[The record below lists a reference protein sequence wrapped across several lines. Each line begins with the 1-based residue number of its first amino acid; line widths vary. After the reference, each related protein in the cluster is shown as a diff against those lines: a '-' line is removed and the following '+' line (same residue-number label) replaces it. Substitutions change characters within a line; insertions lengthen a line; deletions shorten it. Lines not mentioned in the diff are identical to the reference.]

1 MLGQRCAAGLF
12 VTFFLLIFIQLSAD
26 RAQAD
31 TGSLDNDCGS
41 ILSAIASLDSSD
53 EEESAEA
60 DPEAQNCDSRERLPA
75 FKETFLKA
83 DDLVLKVRLLN
94 HIGLSGD
101 MAYAAKLFTFVE
113 DNNKDPDGEEPG
125 GYKREL
131 EREEVLRD
139 NVNLELLASYLRDA
153 DPAMREHASALLRDV
168 YEHGRSGFS
177 AEILAIAADRSAP
190 GRVEAIEALS
200 ASPVAAYQYRI
211 FRFTSDPSTEVRA
224 AAVRA
229 LCYRRYGGRSGDCL
243 KASENA
249 GGLRPDASFPEKK
262 GAVLYET
269 ARILKKKYYINARR
283 NEITLLIAKKDEV
296 SSRKLTEAIST
307 EGVDW
312 DILNELA
319 DRAYAPA
326 FAAVAKLLPA
336 KRQNDAALIMKTLVA
351 LDRKRGLAEIR
362 KYRSDGSVKEEVA
375 DALAAAGK
383 TEEAAELYL
392 ECRVD
397 NHRADIDE
405 KLSKLGEAAEK
416 PLKEAV
422 RAGRIPFMAFAG
434 FGFKDAAE
442 VLWEIYGSSD
452 GYKTDGGM
460 LAALL
465 SLKEERAKAPAIQ
478 LLTSP
483 DSGFHPG
490 LAEALAS
497 CASGDDE
504 AAEAVF
510 ENIKRAEVDY
520 SGDEKDSA
528 FSAAA
533 ALHDPKYH
541 DRVAEAF
548 HEMATV
554 ESCEGKYRDWDR
566 WGIGECKDARE
577 EVFRNAASYFA
588 VEGST
593 LSYEPVE
600 ELLNEGL
607 DVHSQ
612 FAQALNSN
620 PGRPFRKFSEHYSD
634 CGDDEC
640 RKKFI
645 SAAKELKSVD
655 LARFLKAAHGV
666 GSPEVKEAVRSE
678 WEEAG
683 KAIIGIVPAQ
693 LNDKDPEVRA
703 EAAWA
708 LGAVTQPLPREGL
721 DVRGWADGMMRFSLA
736 MIYAIGGITAPLP
749 PGPGGLDAAAK
760 ALAEALLDADPRVR
774 ANAAQAAGLIN
785 DERVKAG
792 LPALLDDKDQEV
804 RLQAVTALGLTG
816 YRAVIPRVGE
826 LLKDASPVVRIAAA
840 EALCAMRDKRAA
852 PYLNAALQDKN
863 HGVYLAVLSAL
874 VSSGDASSV
883 KPLSDALALRS
894 RDPAAAKPAIE
905 ALSAIGD
912 ELAAQALYAA
922 ADRGNLDALAA
933 LGRIKSPGSVAL
945 LLRRKDDKDPAV
957 RRTVAEALGNISS
970 FGVTGPLVDFTS
982 DPERE
987 VIHAAVYGLGGAD
1000 IEKDA
1005 ALPVLLRLAGSE
1017 DAEVAGGAAIALG
1030 SLRDARAVEPLLN
1043 AVKNGADPYTFIG
1056 ALGSIGDKRV
1066 LLPLL
1071 SEKADGEKALAVLRA
1086 IPNLSGP
1093 DEQTCRYAL
1102 LALYMEDSATRT
1114 AALSAAEKVCKGIS
1128 LRGDDTLPSNPA
1140 DMVYIETLDRGDDV
1154 SEQAVLSLAVL
1165 GDSRALEE
1173 LRHMHNTSEGM
1184 QKVAAVRALGK
1195 FGGSAIPILA
1205 EDLASGDFYVA
1216 DEASGQLAEIGGKE
1230 AAEALLTA
1238 VRYVRNDMRVIF
1250 LNRLSHL
1257 KYAPAYDTYSG
1268 LLESG
1273 NVKEQ
1278 VASAFALGELGD
1290 PRALELLKK
1299 AGAGGDER
1307 LKEAAMAAVSE
1318 IEKVPAGVR

>member
-12 VTFFLLIFIQLSAD
+12 VTLFLLISFHLSAA
-26 RAQAD
+26 RAHSD

-41 ILSAIASLDSSD
+41 ILSAIASPDSSD

-60 DPEAQNCDSRERLPA
+60 DPETQNCDSRERLPA
-75 FKETFLKA
+75 FKETFLKT

-101 MAYAAKLFTFVE
+101 MAYAARLFTFVK
-113 DNNKDPDGEEPG
+113 DNGKDPDSEEG
-125 GYKREL
+125 GSYEKEL
-131 EREEVLRD
+131 ELEKVLRD
-139 NVNLELLASYLRDA
+139 NVSLELLVSYLRGV
-153 DPAMREHASALLRDV
+153 DPAMREHASALLRHA
-168 YEHGRSGFS
+168 YEYGRSGFS
-177 AEILAIAADRSAP
+177 AEVLAIAADRAAP

-200 ASPVAAYQYRI
+200 ASPIAAYQYRI
-211 FRFTSDPSTEVRA
+211 SRFASDPSPEVRA

-229 LCYRRYGGRSGDCL
+229 LCYRGSGDCL
-243 KASENA
+243 KASA
-249 GGLRPDASFPEKK
+249 DVGGLLQDASIPETK
-262 GAVLYET
+262 GPALYKT
-269 ARILKKKYYINARR
+269 ARALKADYFRKARSR
-283 NEITLLIAKKDEV
+283 ETGFLIDRKDAA
-296 SSRKLTEAIST
+296 SSRKLTEIIST
-307 EGVDW
+307 EGADW
-312 DILNELA
+312 IILNELA
-319 DRAYAPA
+319 DRAYTPA
-326 FAAVAKLLPA
+326 FNAVAKLLPA
-336 KRQNDAALIMKTLVA
+336 KGRNSAAEIMKALVA
-351 LDRKRGLAEIR
+351 LDKKRGLAEIR
-362 KYRSDGSVKEEVA
+362 KYKSNGSIKEDVA
-375 DALAAAGK
+375 DALAAAGQ

-397 NHRADIDE
+397 YHQADIDG

-422 RAGRIPFMAFAG
+422 RAGRIPFTAFAG
-434 FGFKDAAE
+434 YGFKDAAA

-452 GYKTDGGM
+452 EYKTDGGM

-483 DSGFHPG
+483 DSGFQPG

-497 CASGDDE
+497 NAPGDDE

-566 WGIGECKDARE
+566 WGIGECKDARA

-588 VEGST
+588 VEGSS

-607 DVHSQ
+607 DVHPQ
-612 FAQALNSN
+612 FAQALNSY
-620 PGRPFRKFSEHYSD
+620 PGRPFRKFSEHYSA

-655 LARFLKAAHGV
+655 LARFLKAAYGE

-678 WEEAG
+678 WEDAG
-683 KAIIGIVPAQ
+683 KDIIGMVPAQ

-708 LGAVTQPLPREGL
+708 LGAVTQALPREGF
-721 DVRGWADGMMRFSLA
+721 DVRGWADGLIRFSWA
-736 MIYAIGGITAPLP
+736 VMYAVGGLTAPLP
-749 PGPGGLDAAAK
+749 PGPGGLDAAVA

-816 YRAVIPRVGE
+816 YRAAIPRVGE
-826 LLKDASPVVRIAAA
+826 LLKDASPGVRIAAA

-863 HGVYLAVLSAL
+863 HGVYIAVLTAL
-874 VSSGDASSV
+874 ASSGDASSV

-905 ALSAIGD
+905 ALAAIGD
-912 ELAAQALYAA
+912 EPAAQALSAA
-922 ADRGNLDALAA
+922 ADRGGLDALAA
-933 LGRIKSPGSVAL
+933 LGRIKSAEAAAL
-945 LLRRKDDKDPAV
+945 LLRRKNDKDPAV

-982 DPERE
+982 DPELE
-987 VIHAAVYGLGGAD
+987 VIHAAVFGLGGAD
-1000 IEKDA
+1000 VEKNIA
-1005 ALPVLLRLAGSE
+1005 VPVLLRLAGSE

-1030 SLRDARAVEPLLN
+1030 SLKDARAVEPLLN

-1056 ALGSIGDKRV
+1056 ALGNIGDKRA

-1071 SEKADGEKALAVLRA
+1071 AEKADGEKVLSVLRA

-1093 DEQTCRYAL
+1093 DEQACRYAL
-1102 LALYMEDSATRT
+1102 LALYSEDSSART
-1114 AALSAAEKVCKGIS
+1114 AALSAAEKVCKGIT
-1128 LRGDDTLPSNPA
+1128 LRGDDSLPARPA
-1140 DMVYIETLDRGDDV
+1140 DMVYDEMRDSGDGV
-1154 SEQAVLSLAVL
+1154 SRQAILSLAGL

-1173 LRHMHNTSEGM
+1173 LRHIHNTSEGLD
-1184 QKVAAVRALGK
+1184 KVVAIRTLGK
-1195 FGGSAIPILA
+1195 FGSSAVPILA

-1230 AAEALLTA
+1230 ACEALLTA
-1238 VRYVRNDMRVIF
+1238 VRYIKNDMRVIF
-1250 LNRLSHL
+1250 LNRLAHL

-1268 LLESG
+1268 LLEQG
-1273 NVKEQ
+1273 NIKEQ
-1278 VASAFALGELGD
+1278 ISSASALGELGD

-1299 AGAGGDER
+1299 AGGDER
-1307 LKEAAMAAVSE
+1307 LKETVAAAVSE
-1318 IEKVPAGVR
+1318 IESARR

>member
-1 MLGQRCAAGLF
+1 
-12 VTFFLLIFIQLSAD
+12 
-26 RAQAD
+26 
-31 TGSLDNDCGS
+31 
-41 ILSAIASLDSSD
+41 
-53 EEESAEA
+53 
-60 DPEAQNCDSRERLPA
+60 
-75 FKETFLKA
+75 
-83 DDLVLKVRLLN
+83 
-94 HIGLSGD
+94 
-101 MAYAAKLFTFVE
+101 MAYAAKLFTFVD
-113 DNNKDPDGEEPG
+113 DNNKDPGGEEPG
-125 GYKREL
+125 GYEREL
-131 EREEVLRD
+131 EREKVLRD
-139 NVNLELLASYLRDA
+139 NVSMELLVSYLSSA
-153 DPAMREHASALLRDV
+153 DPVMREHASALLRDV
-168 YEHGRSGFS
+168 YGHGRSGFS

-200 ASPVAAYQYRI
+200 ASPVAAYKYRI
-211 FRFTSDPSTEVRA
+211 SRFVSDPSPEVRA

-229 LCYRRYGGRSGDCL
+229 LCYRNSESCL
-243 KASENA
+243 KASEDA
-249 GGLRPDASFPEKK
+249 GGLRLDTSFPEKK
-262 GAVLYET
+262 GATLYDA
-269 ARILKKKYYINARR
+269 ARKLKEEYYRHARR
-283 NEITLLIAKKDEV
+283 SEIMLLISKKDAA
-296 SSRKLTEAIST
+296 SSRKLTEALST
-307 EGVDW
+307 EGADSY
-312 DILNELA
+312 ILNELA
-319 DRAYAPA
+319 ARAYSRA
-326 FAAVAKLLPA
+326 FAAAAKLLPA
-336 KRQNDAALIMKTLVA
+336 KDGNSSSEIMKTLVA
-351 LDRKRGLAEIR
+351 LDKERGAAEVR
-362 KYRSDGSVKEEVA
+362 KYKSDVDLREYVA

-397 NHRADIDE
+397 YHQADIDE

-434 FGFKDAAE
+434 YGFKNAAA

-452 GYKTDGGM
+452 EYKTDGGM

-465 SLKEERAKAPAIQ
+465 SLKEERAKAPAIK

-483 DSGFHPG
+483 DSGFLPG

-497 CASGDDE
+497 NASGDDE

-528 FSAAA
+528 FLAVA

-541 DRVAEAF
+541 DRAAEAF
-548 HEMATV
+548 HEMATA

-566 WGIGECKDARE
+566 WGIGECKHARK
-577 EVFRNAASYFA
+577 EVFRNAASCFA

-607 DVHSQ
+607 DVQSQ
-612 FAQALNSN
+612 FARALNSY
-620 PGRPFRKFSEHYSD
+620 PGRPFEKFSEHYAA
-634 CGDDEC
+634 CGDDDC
-640 RKKFI
+640 RSKFI
-645 SAAKELKSVD
+645 SAASELKSAY
-655 LARFLKAAHGV
+655 LARFLKTTYDEGGAA
-666 GSPEVKEAVRSE
+666 VKKAVRSE
-678 WEEAG
+678 WEDAR
-683 KAIIGIVPAQ
+683 KVIIGIAPAQ
-693 LNDKDPEVRA
+693 LQDKDPAVRA

-708 LGAVTQPLPREGL
+708 LGAVTQSLPGEGF

-749 PGPGGLDAAAK
+749 PGPGGLDAAVK

-792 LPALLDDKDQEV
+792 LPALLDDKDREV
-804 RLQAVTALGLTG
+804 RLQAVTALGLIG

-826 LLKDASPVVRIAAA
+826 LLKDASPGVRIAAA

-874 VSSGDASSV
+874 VNSGDASSV

-894 RDPAAAKPAIE
+894 RDPAAAKPAID
-905 ALSAIGD
+905 ALAAIGD

-945 LLRRKDDKDPAV
+945 LLRRKDDKNPAV
-957 RRTVAEALGNISS
+957 RRTIAEALGNISS

-982 DPERE
+982 DPEQE

-1000 IEKDA
+1000 VEKDA
-1005 ALPVLLRLAGSE
+1005 ALPVLLRLARSG
-1017 DAEVAGGAAIALG
+1017 DAEIAGGAAIALG
-1030 SLRDARAVEPLLN
+1030 SLKDPRAVEPLLA

-1056 ALGSIGDKRV
+1056 ALGSIGDKRA

-1071 SEKADGEKALAVLRA
+1071 AEKADGEKALAVLRA

-1093 DEQTCRYAL
+1093 DEQACRYAL
-1102 LALYMEDSATRT
+1102 LALYTEDSAART
-1114 AALSAAEKVCKGIS
+1114 AALSAAEKVCRGIS
-1128 LRGDDTLPSNPA
+1128 LRGDENLPSSPA
-1140 DMVYIETLDRGDDV
+1140 DMVYIEMLDRGDGV
-1154 SEQAVLSLAVL
+1154 SKQAILSLAGL
-1165 GDSRALEE
+1165 GDIRALGE
-1173 LRHMHNTSEGM
+1173 LRHIHNTSEGLE
-1184 QKVAAVRALGK
+1184 KVAAVRTLGK
-1195 FGGSAIPILA
+1195 FGGAAISILA

-1238 VRYVRNDMRVIF
+1238 VRYVKNDMRVIF
-1250 LNRLSHL
+1250 LNRLGHL

-1268 LLESG
+1268 LLERG

-1278 VASAFALGELGD
+1278 IASAFALGELGD
-1290 PRALELLKK
+1290 PRAIELLRK
-1299 AGAGGDER
+1299 AGAVGDER
-1307 LKEAAMAAVSE
+1307 LKEAAAAAASE
-1318 IEKVPAGVR
+1318 IEKAHVR